1 MTVDIFRNEII
12 EFYNNRQSKVDQ
24 LCLTQFASYY
34 YKNTFGENHY
44 QPTELAGNITDEFLC
59 KLPKIIKLE
68 TVRGTM
74 VRRKS
79 KVVLWYQRP
88 NITVRPELA
97 NSEVIKVVETN
108 QQLFEP
114 DSELDIWCQVQSHEE
129 R

>member
-1 MTVDIFRNEII
+1 MPEEKCTILKSAEELNELPDDSTDIFQNGII
-12 EFYNNRQSKVDQ
+12 ECYNNRQSKVDQ

-44 QPTELAGNITDEFLC
+44 QPTQLAGNVTDEFLC

-79 KVVLWYQRP
+79 KVV
-88 NITVRPELA
+88 
-97 NSEVIKVVETN
+97 
-108 QQLFEP
+108 F
-114 DSELDIWCQVQSHEE
+114 
-129 R
+129 